1 MNTAYRPGRHQVASL
16 HVEDSTSLLRYEAL
30 QEFLA
35 EIIDRF
41 SLQRLGDVYH
51 NFPGGGFTALICLSE
66 SHISFHSWPE
76 QQLVNLDIYLSNH
89 LRKNDGTVDAIFDAI
104 VDFWKATILQQISI
118 TR

>member
-1 MNTAYRPGRHQVASL
+1 MNTAYRPGRHLVASL
-16 HVEDSTSLLRYEAL
+16 HVEDGASLLRYESL
-30 QEFLA
+30 QRFLQD
-35 EIIDRF
+35 IIDRF

-89 LRKNDGTVDAIFDAI
+89 LRNNDGTVEAIFQAI
-104 VDFWKATILQQISI
+104 VDFWNARILQQISI
-118 TR
+118 SR